1 MNHTKRDEHSNSWNL
16 AKKTVFTIS
25 GLLFSSFLM
34 QLPIYAEGQDAVDPV
49 QEVEKETSHEEG
61 QNSPNESSLESLHED
76 LSDPAQKLP
85 PIIEENTKE
94 PSFSLDNPESVNQ
107 PATQEDAPSQV
118 QDQPKNEATPRIEED
133 AQSSTPE
140 KQNSVATLDFMIK
153 SKALC

>member
-1 MNHTKRDEHSNSWNL
+1 MNHTERDEHSNSWNL

-94 PSFSLDNPESVNQ
+94 TSISLDNPESVNQ
-107 PATQEDAPSQV
+107 PATQKEAPSQV

>member
-1 MNHTKRDEHSNSWNL
+1 MNHTKRDEHSNSWDL

-107 PATQEDAPSQV
+107 PATQEEAPSKFKINQKTKRL
-118 QDQPKNEATPRIEED
+118 QG
-133 AQSSTPE
+133 
-140 KQNSVATLDFMIK
+140 
-153 SKALC
+153 